1 MGVKGLKNI
10 LYVVVRLF
18 SNGSRIMSKCG
29 LKEKIG
35 ASRIT
40 VLCDVSLDRFT
51 VRWNILVLFNK
62 NVVRGD
68 TSVVQ

>member
-51 VRWNILVLFNK
+51 VRWNILIKMLLEVI
-62 NVVRGD
+62 RP
-68 TSVVQ
+68 SSSSS

>member
-40 VLCDVSLDRFT
+40 VLCDVSSDRFT
-51 VRWNILVLFNK
+51 VRWNILIKMLLEVM
-62 NVVRGD
+62 RP
-68 TSVVQ
+68 SSSSS

>member
-18 SNGSRIMSKCG
+18 SNGSMIMSKCC
-29 LKEKIG
+29 LKKKL
-35 ASRIT
+35 APP
-40 VLCDVSLDRFT
+40 VSLDRPT
-51 VRWNILVLFNK
+51 VRWNILVLFDK

-68 TSVVQ
+68 ASIFQ

>member
-1 MGVKGLKNI
+1 
-10 LYVVVRLF
+10 
-18 SNGSRIMSKCG
+18 MSKCG

-51 VRWNILVLFNK
+51 VRWNILVLFDK

-68 TSVVQ
+68 ASVFQ

>member
-1 MGVKGLKNI
+1 
-10 LYVVVRLF
+10 
-18 SNGSRIMSKCG
+18 MSKCG

-40 VLCDVSLDRFT
+40 AHCDVSLDRFT
-51 VRWNILVLFNK
+51 VRWNIVVLFDK

>member
-18 SNGSRIMSKCG
+18 SNGSMIMSKCG

-68 TSVVQ
+68 ASVFQ

>member
-51 VRWNILVLFNK
+51 VRWNILIKMLLEVM
-62 NVVRGD
+62 RP
-68 TSVVQ
+68 SSSSS

>member
-1 MGVKGLKNI
+1 
-10 LYVVVRLF
+10 
-18 SNGSRIMSKCG
+18 MSKCG

-51 VRWNILVLFNK
+51 VRWNILIKMLLEVM
-62 NVVRGD
+62 RP
-68 TSVVQ
+68 SSSSS